1 MILENEDFRLF
12 DKEKQKDR
20 FEIRTKVVNPEI
32 SQEVFNLFIKRFN
45 AIYNNDIDV
54 LEDDQFNVKRY
65 RTNQRGST
73 DDYDFICII
82 FDLKG
87 WDNISIES
95 FYSFYEIEGFKINDF
110 VIKWGEM
117 HILYT
122 WENTIFT
129 NIDGNTK
136 EFTIDMQ

>member
-1 MILENEDFRLF
+1 MILENEDYRLF

-32 SQEVFNLFIKRFN
+32 TQELFNLFVKRFN
-45 AIYNNDIDV
+45 EIYDNDVDV
-54 LEDDQFNVKRY
+54 LEDDHFNVKRY
-65 RTNQRGST
+65 KTNQGGST
-73 DDYDFICII
+73 DDYDFISII

-87 WDNISIES
+87 WENISMKN
-95 FYSFYEIEGFKINDF
+95 FYGFYEIEGFKINDI
-110 VIKWGEM
+110 VIKWGKM
-117 HILYT
+117 YILYT

-129 NIDGNTK
+129 NLDGSTK